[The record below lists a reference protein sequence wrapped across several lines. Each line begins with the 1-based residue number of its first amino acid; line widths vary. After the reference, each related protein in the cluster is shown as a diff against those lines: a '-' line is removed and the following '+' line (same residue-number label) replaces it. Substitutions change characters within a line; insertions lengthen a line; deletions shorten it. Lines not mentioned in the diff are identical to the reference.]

1 MVELTKSKSLSDL
14 TDIINELQNS
24 QQYEPVFHLIIEK
37 IKRLYDAQTCAI
49 ILIDPKTEYLR
60 VENSS
65 GLSLTFCKGFRK
77 RVTTGEV
84 GKLLWTGVP
93 VLISDNRNDEKRAQ
107 ELKLQ
112 RPFGSCVALQISV
125 NRREKGYLYVDSV
138 HTNHFTEYDIPVLQ
152 MFADIAGL
160 TLHKYTLQEK
170 VKRLERVDSLTGLAT
185 YASFTEKLNECYN
198 RAKTFNENFALI
210 IFDIDN
216 FKYIVNTF
224 GNEIADELL
233 KEMSDV
239 IRARIRAVDNACRYG
254 VDEFVLL
261 LSKTN
266 LDEAVLFAEKLRKYI
281 DDNVFTRQ
289 EIDSSLSVGLSVY
302 PVNGITIE
310 ELMLTGKHALFE
322 AQRAGRNVVMY
333 YQTAWY
339 AGEPIQMHSV
349 H

>member
-1 MVELTKSKSLSDL
+1 MVELTKTKSLYEL
-14 TDIINELQNS
+14 TGIINKLKNS
-24 QQYEPVFHLIIEK
+24 QQYEHVFHLLIEK
-37 IKRLYDAQTCAI
+37 IKRLYDTQICAI

-77 RVTTGEV
+77 QVTTGEV
-84 GKLLWTGVP
+84 GKLLWTGIP
-93 VLISDNRNDEKRAQ
+93 VLISDSRLDEKRAK

-112 RPFGSCVALQISV
+112 KPFGSCVALQISV
-125 NRREKGYLYVDSV
+125 NRREKGYLYVDS
-138 HTNHFTEYDIPVLQ
+138 TDAGHFVEEDIPVLQ

-160 TLHKYTLQEK
+160 ALHKYRLQEK
-170 VKRLERVDSLTGLAT
+170 VKRLERIDPLTGLAT

-198 RAKTFNENFALI
+198 RANAFGESFTLI

-224 GNEIADELL
+224 GNELADELL
-233 KEMSDV
+233 KEISDV
-239 IRARIRAVDNACRYG
+239 IRSRIRTVDSACRYG

-261 LSKTN
+261 LEKTD
-266 LDEAVLFAEKLRKYI
+266 LDETILFAENFRKYI

-289 EIDSSLSVGLSVY
+289 EIDSSISVGVSVY
-302 PVNGITIE
+302 PVNGSNLE

-322 AQRAGRNVVMY
+322 AQRSGRNVVMY
-333 YQTAWY
+333 YRAAWY
-339 AGEPIQMHSV
+339 AGEPVMYK
-349 H
+349 